1 MSQQQREWGVQS
13 LYEEADVR
21 DELTDDEAQALLQW
35 AEEQVARLADQ
46 ELDDGAF
53 ETALAHL
60 KRLMR
65 GMNRFAARLPD
76 LTAADQQAM
85 LAKMQVSASAIGL
98 TALSAFSAQA
108 AETPADPYD
117 VTANLRALMAAFSPA
132 APAAPDAPADPPPP
146 PTWDAL

>member
-35 AEEQVARLADQ
+35 AEEQVGRLAEQ
-46 ELDDGAF
+46 ELDDEAF
-53 ETALAHL
+53 EAALAHL

-65 GMNRFAARLPD
+65 SMNRFAARLPD
-76 LTAADQQAM
+76 LAVADQQAM
-85 LAKMQVSASAIGL
+85 LEKMQVSASAIGL
-98 TALSAFSAQA
+98 TALGAFSAQA
-108 AETPADPYD
+108 ADSLADPHD
-117 VTANLRALMAAFSPA
+117 VAANLRALMAAFSPA
-132 APAAPDAPADPPPP
+132 APDAPPNPSLP

>member
-35 AEEQVARLADQ
+35 AEEQVARLAEQ
-46 ELDDGAF
+46 ELDDEAF

-76 LTAADQQAM
+76 LAAADQQAM
-85 LAKMQVSASAIGL
+85 LEKMQVSASAIGL
-98 TALSAFSAQA
+98 TTLGAFSAQA
-108 AETPADPYD
+108 AGLPADPYD
-117 VTANLRALMAAFSPA
+117 VTANLCALMAAFSPA
-132 APAAPDAPADPPPP
+132 APDAPPDPSPPPA
-146 PTWDAL
+146 WDAL